1 MLPAPRATEMMSHWQ
16 GQEAAATSNSQ
27 RQEVEV
33 QEWDD
38 GSRYEGELLDGL
50 KHGTGKYTWTSGEV
64 IYMVQS
70 GDVCLFNRKLPGSQ
84 NKYMYMGLI
93 ILI

>member
-1 MLPAPRATEMMSHWQ
+1 MMSRRQ
-16 GQEAAATSNSQ
+16 EQEAAATSNGQSK
-27 RQEVEV
+27 EVAEV

-64 IYMVQS
+64 IYMMQS
-70 GDVCLFNRKLPGSQ
+70 GERCFS
-84 NKYMYMGLI
+84 
-93 ILI
+93 

>member
-1 MLPAPRATEMMSHWQ
+1 MMSHRQ
-16 GQEAAATSNSQ
+16 EQEAAATSYGQSK
-27 RQEVEV
+27 EVEV

-64 IYMVQS
+64 IYMMQS
-70 GDVCLFNRKLPGSQ
+70 GERCFS
-84 NKYMYMGLI
+84 
-93 ILI
+93 

>member
-1 MLPAPRATEMMSHWQ
+1 MTSPWQ
-16 GQEAAATSNSQ
+16 GQEATATSHGQSK
-27 RQEVEV
+27 EVEV

-64 IYMVQS
+64 IYMMQS
-70 GDVCLFNRKLPGSQ
+70 GDVFQFNRKLPGSQ
-84 NKYMYMGLI
+84 NKYIYIYMGLI
-93 ILI
+93 IVIL